1 MRRSSAPRR
10 LFLVSAVAVLAGL
23 ATGAARAADPGSATL
38 SPIAPPD
45 SLSEIKAKTLV
56 NTPRPQ
62 DPVNRANRLILD
74 EDPVGAIAVCKANL
88 KADSSDAPLRA
99 MLGWAYIARDRVCL
113 PLPTTAEEFV
123 KAEEGHLKC
132 AISLV
137 PVSCADTVKT
147 VLAEEARL
155 APDSLQTGLI
165 ALDYLMRFGT
175 AVQVRAKLQDLDK
188 FDRVKVQ
195 GHLYEQTSA
204 VHRPPILAVIGEYLL
219 ASDPRTFDCPEF
231 ERFVSLLAEAGN
243 MDGVEVAIG
252 RIPEDGVCPKMML
265 DPSTQVLIA
274 GGRYETLWLRT
285 KNVFE
290 NMDPIGYYRY
300 AVTASLA
307 AAHFDTALA
316 LQRLAHEDTNRE
328 SYPEVAQTLLDDIT
342 ALLKE
347 PAASGDKW
355 AALADQDMMLDGR
368 FTDVR
373 TLLRSLA
380 MRRNPRLEAIGNA
393 LATEL
398 AIAPHY
404 DWLLAAFRYEDL
416 AGGRNPGLEQR
427 WNPHR
432 AKYLRL
438 AANYYLAA
446 EDDASVRALLAGI
459 EDKEKLPEDHLMA
472 GVAELR
478 SGDTVQA
485 QKDLQ
490 AVMQDIRTPSLMSL
504 AAEQLLQMATGPG
517 IVRP

>member
-188 FDRVKVQ
+188 FDRV
-195 GHLYEQTSA
+195 
-204 VHRPPILAVIGEYLL
+204 
-219 ASDPRTFDCPEF
+219 
-231 ERFVSLLAEAGN
+231 
-243 MDGVEVAIG
+243 
-252 RIPEDGVCPKMML
+252 
-265 DPSTQVLIA
+265 
-274 GGRYETLWLRT
+274 
-285 KNVFE
+285 
-290 NMDPIGYYRY
+290 
-300 AVTASLA
+300 
-307 AAHFDTALA
+307 
-316 LQRLAHEDTNRE
+316 
-328 SYPEVAQTLLDDIT
+328 
-342 ALLKE
+342 
-347 PAASGDKW
+347 
-355 AALADQDMMLDGR
+355 
-368 FTDVR
+368 
-373 TLLRSLA
+373 
-380 MRRNPRLEAIGNA
+380 
-393 LATEL
+393 
-398 AIAPHY
+398 
-404 DWLLAAFRYEDL
+404 
-416 AGGRNPGLEQR
+416 
-427 WNPHR
+427 
-432 AKYLRL
+432 
-438 AANYYLAA
+438 
-446 EDDASVRALLAGI
+446 
-459 EDKEKLPEDHLMA
+459 
-472 GVAELR
+472 
-478 SGDTVQA
+478 
-485 QKDLQ
+485 
-490 AVMQDIRTPSLMSL
+490 
-504 AAEQLLQMATGPG
+504 
-517 IVRP
+517 